1 MKRTSVL
8 LLLSISILQPTI
20 HAQVARTPTN
30 DKEPQAVCSYI
41 TTGMISVLSQVP
53 TLCSAVRDEVPEYL
67 NINIFPSGNVLQ
79 GPMRRTWTSALFQTL
94 EGVAQDTPLTKACSG
109 DNVCI
114 ISFADTQMTQH
125 NWHYELYLT
134 SKDVDELQGMLKAN
148 KSAEFSEMW
157 YWLWWNNVD
166 KKSSNPRSIEN
177 AALLGDDACK
187 DFSALAN
194 KRAQEYGMV
203 APSCSVQL
211 ATSDNIYVV
220 IDFND
225 FMKALTGTLLADDL
239 LPNSIAKTLSNT
251 GYGGEVAVKS
261 PWLKTSGG
269 NERVYRTY
277 RLKDLEFAYEEEQG
291 GSRSESD
298 VGFLLATRYRSEG
311 VTNQNHLLADPKA
324 DSAVRLAAVV
334 SMVQSADGSQ
344 LIDTTDGA
352 AWRVSTKSSVDCDLQ
367 VGKEIFVFATG
378 DTSILT
384 TRYNRKECKL
394 DASFVMGW

>member
-1 MKRTSVL
+1 
-8 LLLSISILQPTI
+8 
-20 HAQVARTPTN
+20 
-30 DKEPQAVCSYI
+30 
-41 TTGMISVLSQVP
+41 MISVLSQVP